1 MSTIFIDR
9 DGVINE
15 NRDDYVKNWNE
26 FRFIAGS
33 REAIAKLTRA
43 GHTIV
48 VCTNQAVVA
57 RGQATIEVI
66 EDIHRRM
73 VAEIAAV
80 GGEVAKVYYC
90 PHAKDANC
98 SCRKPRPGML
108 LRARDELGINLN
120 DAVFI
125 GDSITDM
132 QAGFAAG
139 VRSILVLSGLGVDQ
153 LRNHHHEANGPF
165 RISMDL
171 KDAVDRIL
179 QGVDLQNGVLSVLEH
194 ACYSFLDV
202 SKHLDVLSSADE
214 RQLLTEM
221 SEPSRL

>member
-1 MSTIFIDR
+1 MSTVFLDR

-15 NRDDYVKNWNE
+15 NRDNYVKSWSE

-48 VCTNQAVVA
+48 ICTNQAAIA
-57 RGQATIEVI
+57 RGQVSVEVI

-73 VAEIAAV
+73 VAEIAAF
-80 GGEVAKVYYC
+80 GGEIAKVYYC

-108 LRARDELGINLN
+108 LRARDELSL
-120 DAVFI
+120 DLHDSVFI
-125 GDSITDM
+125 GDSMTDIR
-132 QAGFAAG
+132 AGLAAE
-139 VRSILVLSGLGVDQ
+139 VRSILVLSGLGIDQ
-153 LRNHHHEANGPF
+153 FRNHHHEANGPY

-171 KDAVDRIL
+171 KDAVERIL
-179 QGVDLQNGVLSVLEH
+179 QGLDSQNGVQSVLEH
-194 ACYSFLDV
+194 ACYSFLDI
-202 SKHLDVLSSADE
+202 SKRLDMLSVDAQ
-214 RQLLTEM
+214 RLLTEV
-221 SEPSRL
+221 

>member
-1 MSTIFIDR
+1 MCSVSTVFLDR

-15 NRDDYVKNWNE
+15 NRDDYVKSWNE

-48 VCTNQAVVA
+48 ICTNQAAIA
-57 RGQATIEVI
+57 RGQVSIEVI
-66 EDIHRRM
+66 EEIHRRM

-108 LRARDELGINLN
+108 LRARDELGIDLH
-120 DAVFI
+120 DAIFI
-125 GDSITDM
+125 GDSMTDIR
-132 QAGFAAG
+132 AGLAAG
-139 VRSILVLSGLGVDQ
+139 VHTVLVLSGLGLEQIRV
-153 LRNHHHEANGPF
+153 HHHEVNEPF

-171 KDAVDRIL
+171 MHATELIL
-179 QGVDLQNGVLSVLEH
+179 QDLHIPSEKLS
-194 ACYSFLDV
+194 
-202 SKHLDVLSSADE
+202 
-214 RQLLTEM
+214 
-221 SEPSRL
+221 